1 MRSALVIRLAAA
13 AMVLSVSACASD
25 QAARKPDA
33 PSAQA
38 ATAQAAQAPAPLVAP
53 VQPAICDAG
62 NTEREVAEQ
71 ILSRSGRGLLWLVV
85 PDRSDPDVKAVMKR
99 GAAEVKSARALAEC
113 LLRHQDA
120 GFDAVANKGQDAFD
134 EWLDAHV
141 GAEHAESLLAAG
153 TAWFASML
161 VADSWIDAA
170 LDVPAAKSLLQR
182 ATAANPHL
190 FDGLGPLILGAYE
203 CFIPKAVGGKPEI
216 GLQRLQTA
224 ASNPGSLQ
232 LAMKVAQAELCAYAL
247 QDRALFMR
255 LLDEVE
261 QSPKQDSAFDML
273 AKQRAK
279 TLRTQADDMFPDID

>member
-1 MRSALVIRLAAA
+1 MLVSI
-13 AMVLSVSACASD
+13 SACASD
-25 QAARKPDA
+25 HAARKPDA
-33 PSAQA
+33 TPAPVATAPAASAQA
-38 ATAQAAQAPAPLVAP
+38 QPQAAPAK
-53 VQPAICDAG
+53 PAICDTG
-62 NTEREVAEQ
+62 NTEREVAEE

-113 LLRHQDA
+113 LLRQYDA

-141 GAEHAESLLAAG
+141 GTEHAESLLAAG

-216 GLQRLQTA
+216 GLKRLETA

-247 QDRALFMR
+247 QDRALFTR

-261 QSPKQDSAFDML
+261 QSTKNDSTFDVL

>member
-1 MRSALVIRLAAA
+1 MSG
-13 AMVLSVSACASD
+13 CASD
-25 QAARKPDA
+25 RAARKPDA
-33 PSAQA
+33 PPSS
-38 ATAQAAQAPAPLVAP
+38 TAQAAQVAP
-53 VQPAICDAG
+53 PQAAAAASAKLTICDAG
-62 NTEREVAEQ
+62 NSEHEVANE

-85 PDRSDPDVKAVMKR
+85 PDRSDPDVKTVMKR
-99 GAAEVKSARALAEC
+99 GATEVKSARTLAEC
-113 LLRHQDA
+113 LLRYQDP

-134 EWLDAHV
+134 GWLDAHV
-141 GAEHAESLLAAG
+141 GAEHAETLLAAG

-170 LDVPAAKSLLQR
+170 LDVPAAKSFLQR
-182 ATAANPHL
+182 ATAANPQL
-190 FDGLGPLILGAYE
+190 ADGLGPLILGAYE
-203 CFIPKAVGGKPEI
+203 CFIPKAVGGKPDI
-216 GLQRLQTA
+216 GLKRLEAA

-247 QDRALFMR
+247 QDRALFTR

-279 TLRTQADDMFPDID
+279 TLRTQADDMFPDIY